1 MTAFLTEI
9 QAIHHYLFIP
19 ERIPLAMAALLL
31 AGVVGMV
38 TGPLWGNA
46 NPFFWIVVNKA
57 LGTFGARLDRVQRKP
72 GDLMIRGLLLS
83 LVGLLLF
90 YAAGRGAETLV
101 RLVPL
106 AGVTEIIALSLVLTA
121 GTVWFALLKLFFAMK
136 EKKTGDRTYYA
147 IAVSTRTNLAA
158 ADDFTITRIG
168 MGWAARMFDKGVVAP
183 IIWFL
188 IGGLPAAYIYA
199 GLAAL
204 SWRFGRDGFTKG
216 FGRIPL
222 VLEKLMGFGPMLLSG
237 ALMAGAGLL
246 TPTGG
251 MTRAFAGLMRK
262 EGAAPYEEGG
272 LPVTAMANSL
282 NVSLGGPVIDLDGST
297 IKRAWAG
304 PKSATAQLGEG
315 HLGRALY
322 ISLMAHLLFLAAM
335 GASLLY
341 AGRFFG

>member
-1 MTAFLTEI
+1 MNGFLAEI
-9 QAIHHYLFIP
+9 QALHHYLFIP

-31 AGVVGMV
+31 AVVVGMV

-46 NPFFWIVVNKA
+46 SPFFWIVVNKM
-57 LGTFGARLDRVQRKP
+57 LGTLGAKLDRIQRKP
-72 GDLMIRGLLLS
+72 NDLMIRGFIITIM
-83 LVGLLLF
+83 GLILF
-90 YAAGRGAETLV
+90 YAVGRGAEWLAGA
-101 RLVPL
+101 VPL

-121 GTVWFALLKLFFAMK
+121 GTVWFALLRLFFALRENK
-136 EKKTGDRTYYA
+136 AGDRTYYA

-158 ADDFTITRIG
+158 ADHFTITRIG
-168 MGWAARMFDKGVVAP
+168 MGWSARMFDKGVVAP
-183 IIWFL
+183 IIWYL

-204 SWRFGRDGFTKG
+204 GWRFGRDGFTKG

-222 VLEKLMGFGPMLLSG
+222 VLERLMGFGPMLLSG
-237 ALMAGAGLL
+237 MLMAGAGLL

-251 MTRAFAGLMRK
+251 MTRAFAGLLRK

-272 LPVTAMANSL
+272 LPVTAMANAL
-282 NVSLGGPVIDLDGST
+282 KVSLGGPVVDLDGST

-304 PKSATAQLGEG
+304 PESATAQLGEG

-341 AGRFFG
+341 AGTLFG